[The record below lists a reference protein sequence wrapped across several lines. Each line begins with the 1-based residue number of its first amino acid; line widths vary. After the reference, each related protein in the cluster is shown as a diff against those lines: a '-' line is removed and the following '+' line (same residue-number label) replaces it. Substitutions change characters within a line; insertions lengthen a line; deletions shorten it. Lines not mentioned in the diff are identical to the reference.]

1 SVYDF
6 WVTTGSR
13 WPTLR
18 ELALNVFS
26 LVASSAASKRTFST
40 RNFIHNKLRNAL
52 SAPKIEKLLYI
63 KAN

>member
-1 SVYDF
+1 DF

-26 LVASSAASKRTFST
+26 LVASRAASERTFST
-40 RNFIHNKLRNAL
+40 RSFIHNKLRNAL